1 MRRSF
6 AGHVSLA
13 ELRQNNMTEF
23 NLFDYAPI
31 AVMFIVA
38 AGFAL
43 SQLLVAQLIGPRKR
57 TAVKLMPYECG
68 KDPVGS
74 ARDRYSIKFYMVA
87 VAFLLFDLEILFI
100 IPFAVSFKSL
110 LQLEQSGEVLYG
122 TIAFVTMMFFLATVV
137 VGLIYEW
144 KKGAFDW
151 SEQSRAEARAEA
163 AKLKR
168 MSAKAAELEP
178 AKAV

>member
-1 MRRSF
+1 ML
-6 AGHVSLA
+6 HK
-13 ELRQNNMTEF
+13 MKDF

-31 AVMFIVA
+31 AVMFLVA

-43 SQLLVAQLIGPRKR
+43 SQLLVAQLVGPKKR

-68 KDPVGS
+68 KDPVGT

-100 IPFAVSFKSL
+100 IPFAVSFKEL
-110 LQLEQSGEVLYG
+110 LRLEQNSEVLYG

-151 SEQSRAEARAEA
+151 SKESRVEARAEA

-168 MSAKAAELEP
+168 RNAETAGLEP
-178 AKAV
+178 VKVV